1 MERIIKFRGKHINGY
16 GWIYGDLVHNT
27 FDGKK
32 NIKIGIHIKNIYPI
46 EVIPE
51 TVGQFTGLKDK
62 NGKDIYDGDILWCK
76 GHVITNRKEVMEY
89 EKRYKFDFDAPD
101 PIIEDKYFNNEV
113 QWWSGVQCG
122 WRMKRGSFT
131 CMISQQTIHNMH
143 AEVTGSI
150 HDKL

>member
-62 NGKDIYDGDILWCK
+62 NGKDIYEGD
-76 GHVITNRKEVMEY
+76 VTNL
-89 EKRYKFDFDAPD
+89 
-101 PIIEDKYFNNEV
+101 NEV
-113 QWWSGVQCG
+113 VIFEN
-122 WRMKRGSFT
+122 GSFKT
-131 CMISQQTIHNMH
+131 TYTGDTQGGCLLTKMRCSKIIII
-143 AEVTGSI
+143 GSI

>member
-51 TVGQFTGLKDK
+51 TVGQFIGLKDK
-62 NGKDIYDGDILWCK
+62 NGKDIYEGDETNGGELIIFDNGSFKTTYKGDIQGGGLLTKQRCK
-76 GHVITNRKEVMEY
+76 Y
-89 EKRYKFDFDAPD
+89 
-101 PIIEDKYFNNEV
+101 IE
-113 QWWSGVQCG
+113 
-122 WRMKRGSFT
+122 
-131 CMISQQTIHNMH
+131 I
-143 AEVTGSI
+143 TGSI